1 MMNNE
6 AHNAIDTRIAIN
18 ELNEKNIKNKVKS
31 ETLDLYGLFDAANI
45 FNMGTAVFSGK
56 TKGGDKR
63 FYKRDFSMPSTY
75 YSDYDEPY
83 STKDQIMQLLV
94 NSIRQNPDD
103 TTSIKDIKD
112 FYKLHKMPMP

>member
-1 MMNNE
+1 
-6 AHNAIDTRIAIN
+6 
-18 ELNEKNIKNKVKS
+18 
-31 ETLDLYGLFDAANI
+31 
-45 FNMGTAVFSGK
+45 
-56 TKGGDKR
+56 
-63 FYKRDFSMPSTY
+63 MPSTY